1 MLKLAIAFLAVVAV
15 LSTVV
20 TAFNQVL
27 QSILPLKWF
36 WLRRGMNVLVGRL
49 GLIEEG
55 GKRSRLAEILGIG
68 VYFNTGELMRDPR
81 VNPTQEWLPDWID
94 GPAARRWM
102 LDIYAVQER
111 DPHAWIQDQDRFQ
124 AWWKRVEEGQTHGYR
139 RMLLLLSAGVGVLLC
154 LWLRLDPFSL
164 AQALQEDDLL
174 VSRLVEGADAEPAEP
189 DFGTYLAAFEPAYD
203 KAGDGSPEAE
213 DLAAVEGLAGLYFRG
228 ANELTFAGRA
238 AQVTGA
244 FEALRAR
251 CEYEGSQVDVQQTAR
266 DGALHVIGV
275 QAEDAR
281 RPVDPE
287 AVPVAEPTADALL
300 LKHLFPGDSGPP
312 SPGSPQVAAYVLWQ
326 EAGATPGGLLR
337 ALETPEAE
345 LVTDL
350 SAADLDRAVAASRM
364 AWQVVQSADTDP
376 LGAFRDRSNAR
387 PAGMILMGLL
397 IGFGAPFWF
406 DLLSA
411 LIAGLRGRG
420 YAGIHHPVTPPVAG
434 DGQEGGS

>member
-27 QSILPLKWF
+27 QSILPFKWF

-55 GKRSRLAEILGIG
+55 GKRNRLAEILGLG

-81 VNPTQEWLPDWID
+81 VNPTQEWLPGWID

-102 LDIYAVQER
+102 LDVYTIQKR
-111 DPHAWIQDQDRFQ
+111 DPHAWIQDEERFH

-154 LWLRLDPFSL
+154 LWLHLDPFSL

-174 VSRLVEGADAEPAEP
+174 VSKLVAEADAEASEP
-189 DFGTYLAAFEPAYD
+189 GFETYLAAFEPAFD
-203 KAGDGSPEAE
+203 AAADGVPETSVASAAGS
-213 DLAAVEGLAGLYFRG
+213 LAGLYFRT
-228 ANELTFAGRA
+228 ASESTFAGRA

-251 CEYEGSQVDVQQTAR
+251 RVYAGPQIDVLSTAR
-266 DGALHVIGV
+266 DGALSVIGA
-275 QAEDAR
+275 QAEQAH
-281 RPVDPE
+281 RPVDPM
-287 AVPVAEPTADALL
+287 AAMVPGPTVDDLL
-300 LKHLFPGDSGPP
+300 LRRLFPEGAGEPDA
-312 SPGSPQVAAYVLWQ
+312 GSPEVAVYVLWQ
-326 EAGATPGGLLR
+326 EAGATPGGLLA
-337 ALETPEAE
+337 ALATPETALAAE
-345 LVTDL
+345 L
-350 SAADLDRAVAASRM
+350 SAADLDRAVSASRT
-364 AWQVVQSADTDP
+364 AWQEIQSVDTDP

-387 PAGMILMGLL
+387 VGGMVLMGLL

-411 LIAGLRGRG
+411 IIAGMRGRG
-420 YAGIHHPVTPPVAG
+420 YTGIRHPVTPPEAG
-434 DGQEGGS
+434 DGQDGDS